1 MLSNKIDIATIVAL
15 MSLLL
20 TTRASE
26 TATNSSSG
34 IIIVVVSIDVLRSIV
49 SPIIGEAG
57 EVYSIVS
64 GAVEPHSFTLT
75 LEAVNIALRS
85 DLIVITGHM
94 EWEKKLV
101 NLVAEEKGVSP
112 DLISVNAMN
121 LSWIKILDLNG
132 ERNIHGFWLLPEN
145 ALLIAEEVKEKISR
159 LRPDL
164 SARLSDNYERFRRN
178 VLNLKAFLSEL
189 SARHGTLNRRVVIGF
204 YAEHYVAEAMG
215 LKACSVLVDEGG
227 TVRPGV
233 LNSIYKGFKSGEYA
247 CLIVSDVALLMEE
260 AQRTIKMISEETG
273 CPIAYILSVSSGR
286 LEDYTALM
294 YYNAGQIYNALLSE
308 RRIASRDNANIYLL
322 TILVLLLT
330 VIFESVLLIKRRVG
344 L

>member
-26 TATNSSSG
+26 AATNSSSG

-64 GAVEPHSFTLT
+64 GAVEPHIFTLT
-75 LEAVNIALRS
+75 LEAVNIARRS

-121 LSWIKILDLNG
+121 LSWIKI
-132 ERNIHGFWLLPEN
+132 
-145 ALLIAEEVKEKISR
+145 
-159 LRPDL
+159 
-164 SARLSDNYERFRRN
+164 
-178 VLNLKAFLSEL
+178 
-189 SARHGTLNRRVVIGF
+189 
-204 YAEHYVAEAMG
+204 
-215 LKACSVLVDEGG
+215 
-227 TVRPGV
+227 
-233 LNSIYKGFKSGEYA
+233 
-247 CLIVSDVALLMEE
+247 
-260 AQRTIKMISEETG
+260 
-273 CPIAYILSVSSGR
+273 
-286 LEDYTALM
+286 
-294 YYNAGQIYNALLSE
+294 
-308 RRIASRDNANIYLL
+308 
-322 TILVLLLT
+322 
-330 VIFESVLLIKRRVG
+330 
-344 L
+344 